1 MRTIFDLIVK
11 MSNYTEAF
19 QKLALTEYEAREDF
33 KRRNQSSMEQTFS
46 ETQLQDFE
54 AAERRRY
61 NTEVRPKVKAT
72 KTQIALLKNS
82 FTDMVKKL
90 LEMLRN
96 HHNESLRFLSFRF
109 NFNEYYN

>member
-1 MRTIFDLIVK
+1 